1 MQTFAFAGIIKSY
14 VDEVNIW
21 EFDETRGV
29 ENGEASLKTGSIE
42 DSGETSFAIMV
53 GGINCFDFKWC
64 VSSEYGCDRLIVCVD
79 GEYCNEIS
87 GEMDSFVDCSIWLPD
102 EGSHE
107 IRWTFSKDGSVAA
120 GADCGWI
127 WFDGIEKLVSGETD
141 DNPDPQP
148 CEDAQKCVFTFDAP
162 WHIDRDIYFEDG
174 YPIRSRD
181 VSEGEENWFSVYFIE
196 ERTEFKCWVK
206 IKGAGSCL
214 SIEGGGNSSRYY
226 YASDDG
232 TDEWHEVV
240 ISLIGS
246 RNKITWRYTA
256 GSGNEE
262 SPECCAWIRFKE
274 LDGYV
279 VGKKVSSVKIDCGGT
294 GKDLL
299 KETVEADSGIS
310 IRTEDKNPWVLEANV
325 GYDSLS
331 SLRSAQN
338 LPENETSSMTLLVSG
353 SGALSFNWKGA
364 NYGKFKCLVDGVER
378 YCTQYSEWNEE
389 SIYLERDEPH
399 EITII
404 YHSPDYEN
412 QYDDGLWIDN
422 VRWDAPNGW
431 DDPDEKKVPVSA
443 TVMAV
448 IDTRQSPRIL
458 DTTNF
463 CERLTYDPAWRNA
476 ASVVLTVDASEA
488 VKATESGTF
497 EWKSEKEGLFE
508 MKLEFLDSV
517 GAAIGEPLTASFKIA
532 LDSLPALGENATAE
546 DVASILGGVA
556 DGKLK
561 ANIADPEGYANF
573 RAWLESKGIDHKNVT
588 KSLFAWLSYALD
600 TAGLITDGLKEG
612 DLVIDGFGNGAEDGK
627 FELVASV
634 DGISVGD
641 GATDANLRK
650 VFDIEGTSA
659 IMRANGAE
667 DGFSADNVEISV
679 AEPSGGKVKFTVTP
693 KVEGGKTPDRF
704 FFKVKMK

>member
-1 MQTFAFAGIIKSY
+1 MLCFADVELSY
-14 VDEVNIW
+14 KEEVNTW
-21 EFDETRGV
+21 EFDDTWIV
-29 ENGEASLKTGSIE
+29 ESGGASLRTGGIE

-53 GGINCFDFKWC
+53 DGVSCFDFKWC
-64 VSSEYGCDRLIVCVD
+64 VSSEANYDRLSVYVD
-79 GEYCNEIS
+79 GEYRDEIS
-87 GEMDSFVDCSIWLPD
+87 GGMDSFVDCSIWLPD
-102 EGSHE
+102 EGLHE
-107 IRWTFSKDGSVAA
+107 IRWTFSKDGSVSV
-120 GADCGWI
+120 GGDCGWI
-127 WFDGIEKLVSGETD
+127 WFDGIAEVFGDKNSE
-141 DNPDPQP
+141 NPEPQP
-148 CEDAQKCVFTFDAP
+148 CEEAKKCVFSCDGA
-162 WHIDRDIYFEDG
+162 WHIDRDVYYDHG
-174 YPIRSRD
+174 YAICSRD
-181 VSEGEENWFSVYFIE
+181 SSEGEERYFAVQFLD
-196 ERTEFKCWVK
+196 ERTEFRCWVK
-206 IKGAGSCL
+206 VKGSGSSL
-214 SIEGGGNSSRYY
+214 RIEGGTNSPRYY

-232 TDEWHEVV
+232 TDEWQEVV
-240 ISLIGS
+240 IPLRGQWE
-246 RNKITWRYTA
+246 KIIWTYTA
-256 GSGNEE
+256 GSWNEE

-310 IRTEDKNPWVLEANV
+310 IRTEDKNPWVLESNV
-325 GYDSLS
+325 GYDSSS

-353 SGALSFNWKGA
+353 LGTLSFNWKGA
-364 NYGKFKCLVDGVER
+364 NYGKFECLVDGVER

-389 SIYLERDEPH
+389 NIYLERDELH
-399 EITII
+399 EITIV
-404 YHSPDYEN
+404 YHSPVYEN

-443 TVMAV
+443 TVSTE
-448 IDTRQSPRIL
+448 IDTHPSPRIL

-463 CERLTYDPAWRNA
+463 CEKITYDPAWRNA
-476 ASVVLTVDASEA
+476 ASVVLSVNASEA
-488 VKATESGTF
+488 VKTAESGEF

-517 GAAIGEPLTASFKIA
+517 GAAIGEPLTASFKIV
-532 LDSLPALGENATAE
+532 LDPLPALGENATAE
-546 DVASILGGVA
+546 DVASILGGVV

-561 ANIADPEGYANF
+561 ANVVEAAEYANF
-573 RAWLESKGIDHKNVT
+573 RAWLQAKGINHNDVT

-600 TAGLITDGLKEG
+600 TAGLIAVEPKEG
-612 DLVIDGFGNGAEDGK
+612 DLAIDGFGNAAADGK

-634 DGISVGD
+634 DGVSVGD
-641 GATDANLRK
+641 GASDANLRK

-659 IMRANGAE
+659 INSDAT
-667 DGFSADNVEISV
+667 GFSAENVEVTV

-693 KVEGGKTPDRF
+693 KVEGGKTPGSF

>member
-1 MQTFAFAGIIKSY
+1 MLGFAGVELSY
-14 VDEVNIW
+14 IDEVNAW
-21 EFDETRGV
+21 KFDDTRSV
-29 ENGEASLKTGSIE
+29 ENGDSSLKTGIIGES
-42 DSGETSFAIMV
+42 SETSFAITV
-53 GGINCFDFKWC
+53 DGISYFDYRWC
-64 VSSEYGCDRLIVCVD
+64 ISSEANYDRLSVYVD
-79 GEYCNEIS
+79 GEYRDEIS
-87 GEMDSFVDCSIWLPD
+87 GEIDSFVDCSILLPD
-102 EGSHE
+102 EGLHE
-107 IRWTFSKDGSVAA
+107 IRWTFSKDGSVSV

-127 WFDGIEKLVSGETD
+127 WFDGIAEVLGSENSE
-141 DNPDPQP
+141 NPEPLP
-148 CEDAQKCVFTFDAP
+148 CEEAKKCVFSCDGA
-162 WHIDRDIYFEDG
+162 WHIDRDVYYDNG
-174 YPIRSRD
+174 YAICSRD
-181 VSEGEENWFSVYFIE
+181 SSEGEERDFAVQFLD
-196 ERTEFKCWVK
+196 ERTEFRCWVRV
-206 IKGAGSCL
+206 KGAGSSL
-214 SIEGGGNSSRYY
+214 RIEGGGNSPRYY
-226 YASDDG
+226 YATEDG
-232 TDEWHEVV
+232 TDEWQEVV
-240 ISLIGS
+240 ISLSGS
-246 RNKITWRYTA
+246 RNKITWTYTA
-256 GSGNEE
+256 GGGNEE
-262 SPECCAWIRFKE
+262 NDECCAWVRFRE

-299 KETVEADSGIS
+299 KETVEADPGIS
-310 IRTEDKNPWVLEANV
+310 IRTEDENPWILESNA
-325 GYDSLS
+325 GYDSSS

-338 LPENETSSMTLLVSG
+338 LPENETSCMTLHVSG
-353 SGALSFNWKGA
+353 AGTLSFNWKGA
-364 NYGKFKCLVDGVER
+364 NYGKFECLVDGVER

-532 LDSLPALGENATAE
+532 LDPLPALGENATVE

-561 ANIADPEGYANF
+561 ANVVEAAEYANF
-573 RAWLESKGIDHKNVT
+573 RAWLQAKGINHNDVT

-600 TAGLITDGLKEG
+600 TAGLIADEPKEG
-612 DLVIDGFGNGAEDGK
+612 DLRIDGFGNGAADGK
-627 FELVASV
+627 FELMASV

-641 GATDANLRK
+641 GATDAKLRK
-650 VFDIEGTSA
+650 VFEIEGASA

-667 DGFSADNVEISV
+667 DGFSADDVEVTV
-679 AEPSGGKVKFTVTP
+679 AEPSGGKVKFTVSP